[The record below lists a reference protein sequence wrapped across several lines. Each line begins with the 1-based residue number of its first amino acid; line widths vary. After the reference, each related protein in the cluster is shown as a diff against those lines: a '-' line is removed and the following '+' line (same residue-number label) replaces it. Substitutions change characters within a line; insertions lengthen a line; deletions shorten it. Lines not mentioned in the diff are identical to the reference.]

1 MTSAIAFAN
10 AHAPDRIVAV
20 GLLALRALRYTAE
33 GRPAALP
40 PIEGLQVE
48 AVGFRGKP
56 GWHQATG
63 LYGFLALPPG
73 PCRLLVTD
81 PQHRWLPAAYSAI
94 VPDRS
99 AVKRMLERGIE
110 PPGMAPRPMIREVA
124 LHPAPGRP
132 LTPGVS
138 TVHGVVREGGRPV
151 RLARLALTTLLA
163 GALRTHITWS
173 ADDGSYL
180 LRLPGERPDAIGGP
194 PPFLVQ
200 RRLTVHV
207 PRAPLAAALATD
219 PLGGLPAERDAID
232 PDAVGSPFA
241 RRGFALRA
249 ADGALRSPAG
259 GVDPTLEILGGQQRR
274 WDIELV

>member
-1 MTSAIAFAN
+1 MSAAIAFAN

-20 GLLALRALRYTAE
+20 GLLALRALRYSAQGRAAE
-33 GRPAALP
+33 LP

-48 AVGFRGKP
+48 VVGFREKS

-73 PCRLLVTD
+73 PCRILVTD
-81 PQHRWLPAAYSAI
+81 PQHRWLPAAYSAV

-99 AVKRMLERGIE
+99 AVKRSLERGSE
-110 PPGMAPRPMIREVA
+110 HPNMAPRPLIREVA

-132 LTPGVS
+132 LMPGV
-138 TVHGVVREGGRPV
+138 TAVHGVVREGGRPV
-151 RLARLALTTLLA
+151 RSARLALTTLLA

-180 LRLPGERPDAIGGP
+180 LRLPGERPDAIGGA
-194 PPFLVQ
+194 PPFLAQ
-200 RRLTVHV
+200 RTLTVHA
-207 PRAPLAAALATD
+207 PRAPLAAALSAD
-219 PLGGLPAERDAID
+219 PLAGLPVERDAID
-232 PDAVGSPFA
+232 VDALGSPFV
-241 RRGFALRA
+241 RRGFALRG
-249 ADGALRSPAG
+249 ADGTLRGQVA